1 MDFKYQ
7 SEIFARKWQKKHY
20 SWNVKWRTQEER
32 ASFFLLV
39 PRLSI
44 AVVPP
49 LFLSVCLVL
58 SSGQYRRLPVL

>member
-7 SEIFARKWQKKHY
+7 SEIFARKWWKKRY

>member
-1 MDFKYQ
+1 MAEKTLQLD
-7 SEIFARKWQKKHY
+7 
-20 SWNVKWRTQEER
+20 VKWRTQEER